1 MSSQV
6 NSAGKIPVLY
16 NYDEA
21 AKLLRLSVFT
31 LRRWNS
37 EKKIPHH
44 KIGGRVL
51 FSRENII
58 EIINRADVKAGA

>member
-1 MSSQV
+1 MSSED
-6 NSAGKIPVLY
+6 NNAGKIPALY
-16 NYDEA
+16 NYAES

-37 EKKIPHH
+37 EKRIPHH

-51 FSRENII
+51 FSQENII
-58 EIINRADVKAGA
+58 EIINRSDIKAGA